1 MKAFITSQFGYCP
14 LVWMFHSKQIN
25 NRINRL
31 HERSLR
37 ITYNDYHSTFQ
48 DLLIKDKSVS
58 IHQRNLQVFATLL
71 YKVINNLSAQIVR
84 ETFYNYNQ
92 PQYNLRMNPIFQSV
106 NTHSVR
112 YGTESL
118 TFLANKIWS
127 LIAAEIQISETLQ

>member
-1 MKAFITSQFGYCP
+1 M
-14 LVWMFHSKQIN
+14 
-25 NRINRL
+25 
-31 HERSLR
+31 
-37 ITYNDYHSTFQ
+37 
-48 DLLIKDKSVS
+48 
-58 IHQRNLQVFATLL
+58 
-71 YKVINNLSAQIVR
+71 INNLSPQIVR

-127 LIAAEIQISETLQ
+127 LIPEEIQNSETLQILQKKIKLWQTDDYFLV